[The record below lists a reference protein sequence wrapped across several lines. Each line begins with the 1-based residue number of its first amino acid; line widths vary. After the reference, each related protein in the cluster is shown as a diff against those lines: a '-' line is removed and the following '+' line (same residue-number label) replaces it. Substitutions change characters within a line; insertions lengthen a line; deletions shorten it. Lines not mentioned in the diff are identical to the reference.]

1 MNLNFHR
8 LPRHKGHHF
17 FLFWR
22 AQSWGDWGET
32 LPNKEARG
40 GRWEGKEKGVSRFSL
55 SIVHIN
61 RAILLEYEGGAS
73 AWGRSRGLCRPA
85 PGYLPS
91 SVLFFFFASFRSW
104 KKARFKSVSR
114 FLVLPLFEHS
124 YVLHESLTVPF
135 LI

>member
-8 LPRHKGHHF
+8 LPRHKGHHY

-40 GRWEGKEKGVSRFSL
+40 GRWEGKEKGISRFSL

-91 SVLFFFFASFRSW
+91 SVLFFVSFCLISI
-104 KKARFKSVSR
+104 
-114 FLVLPLFEHS
+114 LE
-124 YVLHESLTVPF
+124 ESKIQISFTF
-135 LI
+135 SCSSTF